1 VTSSEMTLSRTT
13 YGKDTAIF
21 CLVTLEN

>member
-1 VTSSEMTLSRTT
+1 MTLSRTT